1 VVSRFVRKVRTSS
14 GAVAA
19 QIVTRRGRQVEQV
32 EHLGSAHSDAELA
45 LLLSTAP
52 ERLASGLDVLDL
64 GDLASVAPRIDSL
77 ADWTADRRAGTG
89 QSTLEAALTAA
100 TPKETTGGR
109 PLTVHAGGR
118 VVGTSSLLLWR
129 VLTDAY
135 RRLGFDALADEAF
148 RAIVLAQIVE
158 PTSEADSLRVL
169 ADLGAP
175 APGLRTLFRSLKRCR
190 DKVLGDEQRR
200 LGAHRLP
207 APGGTPPP
215 QVQERLAALFGVT
228 DGWPCHSRP
237 VGWSSP

>member
-1 VVSRFVRKVRTSS
+1 
-14 GAVAA
+14 
-19 QIVTRRGRQVEQV
+19 
-32 EHLGSAHSDAELA
+32 
-45 LLLSTAP
+45 
-52 ERLASGLDVLDL
+52 
-64 GDLASVAPRIDSL
+64 
-77 ADWTADRRAGTG
+77 
-89 QSTLEAALTAA
+89 
-100 TPKETTGGR
+100 
-109 PLTVHAGGR
+109 
-118 VVGTSSLLLWR
+118 VVGTSSLLLWQ

-148 RAIVLAQIVE
+148 RAMVLARIVE

-190 DKVLGDEQRR
+190 DKVGMSNVGSARTAYR
-200 LGAHRLP
+200 L
-207 APGGTPPP
+207 PGGTPPP